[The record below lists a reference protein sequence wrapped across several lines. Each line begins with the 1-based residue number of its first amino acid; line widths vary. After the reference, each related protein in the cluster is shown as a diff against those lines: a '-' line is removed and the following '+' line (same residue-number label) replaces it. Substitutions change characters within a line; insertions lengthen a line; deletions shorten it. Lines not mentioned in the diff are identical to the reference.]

1 MENITLSSS
10 LRTNLGKGS
19 ARTIRRTGL
28 IPAIYYREG
37 REPTLITINPRLLQ
51 LSFDK
56 SGNPNHLVNIE
67 IDGKVAATCLVK
79 DVQRHPV
86 TGNIRHVDFYQ
97 VEKDEVITISVPI
110 EIVGK
115 SIGVQMGGD
124 LRTIRRTVDVTCK
137 PGDIPATIQFYAN
150 CFTAEFTA
158 KCTLGRSMGRVQ
170 LQEFMAA
177 TFLGPFQPFPCSVSF
192 AGCCRMFLSAVRCA

>member
-10 LRTNLGKGS
+10 IRTNLGKGS

-28 IPAIYYREG
+28 IPATYYREG

-56 SGNPNHLVNIE
+56 SGNPNHLVDIE
-67 IDGKVAATCLVK
+67 IDGKVSATCLVK

-115 SIGVQMGGD
+115 SIGVQMGGA

-137 PGDIPATIQFYAN
+137 PGDIPATIQLDVTNLEAGKF
-150 CFTAEFTA
+150 F
-158 KCTLGRSMGRVQ
+158 K
-170 LQEFMAA
+170 
-177 TFLGPFQPFPCSVSF
+177 VSEVKPPS
-192 AGCCRMFLSAVRCA
+192 GVEIMFSSDFNLVTVIKKRIK